1 MNRVLVFA
9 VLFGLAL
16 AGEARAH
23 EVRPAYLQITESAP
37 GRYSTFW
44 KVPQVGQLVLGIH
57 PRFPPSC
64 RDLAAPRRESTG
76 DAAIE
81 RRVLDCGPQGL
92 AGKRIEIENLRTT
105 VSDVLVRI
113 EALDG
118 SEQTSLVSPDVAALD
133 VEARPSG
140 LDVMRSYWALGVK
153 HILTGIDH
161 LLFILALI
169 VITGGGWKLAKTV
182 TAFTISHSVTLTAAA
197 LGFVHVPPAPVEAV
211 IALSIVF
218 VASEIVQNRRG
229 RETLTARA
237 PWLVAFT
244 FGLLHGLGFAGG
256 LSEIGLPSGHIP
268 LALLC
273 FNCGVETGHF
283 LFVGVVSAIGMG
295 LRRVPKLLV
304 LWQPRLAAY
313 AIGMVAS
320 YWLVARVVAF
330 W

>member
-1 MNRVLVFA
+1 MNRVVVFA

-44 KVPQVGQLVLGIH
+44 KVPQVGQMALGIH
-57 PRFPPSC
+57 PRFPSDC
-64 RDLAAPRRESTG
+64 RNLTTPRRESTG

-118 SEQTSLVSPDVAALD
+118 TVQTSLVSPAVAEFEVLAQ
-133 VEARPSG
+133 PSG
-140 LDVMRSYWALGVK
+140 LEVVRSYWRLGVK

-169 VITGGGWKLAKTV
+169 VITGGGWQLTKTV
-182 TAFTISHSVTLTAAA
+182 TAFTISHSVTLSAAA

-218 VASEIVQNRRG
+218 VASEIVKSRRG
-229 RETLTARA
+229 HETLTARA

-256 LSEIGLPSGHIP
+256 LSEIGLPAGHIP

-283 LFVGVVSAIGMG
+283 LFVGAVSTIAVA
-295 LRRVPKLLV
+295 LRRVPRLPV

-313 AIGMVAS
+313 AIGSVAS
-320 YWLVARVVAF
+320 FWLVARVVAF